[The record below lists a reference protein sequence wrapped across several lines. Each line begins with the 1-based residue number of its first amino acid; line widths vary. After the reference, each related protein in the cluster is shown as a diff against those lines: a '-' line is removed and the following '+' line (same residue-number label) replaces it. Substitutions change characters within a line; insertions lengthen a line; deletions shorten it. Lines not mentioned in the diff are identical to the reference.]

1 MAVFRASIAL
11 AVLVALASV
20 GRSSA
25 QNVVGIDFGSEWIK
39 LAVVQRSAGVQII
52 LDEASKRKSPN
63 AVAFGAEQRDFGDTA
78 MVKPHLA
85 FTHTRELLGKQFSPT
100 LKTAYGPGYF
110 PYEIVVDEERGAV
123 KIKESDRYLAPE
135 TLVAMVLT
143 YAKSLAQTHTG
154 EKVADCVITVPG
166 FYRQFERQ
174 AILDAALIAGLK
186 VLSLMND
193 HTALAL
199 KYGIDHNVASLA
211 EPENVLFYDMG
222 STSTRVS
229 IVQFSAIPDKEAF
242 QKNKTL
248 GQLKVLAN
256 SWDETLGGYAFTERI
271 SGMLLKQSKQPV
283 GDNKRALAKMMQT
296 AEKTKI
302 VLSANKEAH
311 PSIESFIGDY
321 DFRASITRENFEKE
335 VQDLLDRVGGPI
347 VNALAQANMTGA
359 DIAKVE
365 VVGGA
370 WRIPKVGD
378 KILKESGKTQLQKT
392 MNADEAFCFGAAL
405 YAASLSTAFRL
416 RKFGVHDI
424 TSFPVSIDIDS
435 LGGAVEEESED
446 GEETKEAAA
455 EGADSAKK
463 NVKLFK
469 VGHKIPAKRLLTFK
483 RDEDLTFTV
492 KYDGEL
498 PATVPQTVAKYNIT
512 GVKKAMDKYPN
523 GTKPKINV
531 SFRLTRSGLV
541 EVDKAEAA
549 IEEMVEVEVCETIK
563 PKKKNAT
570 DENATDVN
578 ATDTE
583 EAPAAAEKAEEAPAE
598 EEKKEET
605 EKKEGEEEKKEGDD
619 KEKKEGEDKEK
630 KEEPTKV
637 CKMKEEKRVHR
648 VALQIES
655 ETPLPRPITAAQF
668 KEIKKELDA
677 YDEREKKIRDRAAAF
692 NALESYIY
700 TTREKLEDKPE
711 LIEVTSKEWRDEFNE
726 KLTKQGAWLDEDGW
740 EASTEVLGEKLGELT
755 TMGDAAFYRMK
766 QALDRPDAIKKARA
780 VVRIAEESVQNLTK
794 KMSWLNESH
803 TQIVTNKT
811 DHFTEWLDNVTTQQE
826 AAPKHED
833 PIFSVEDVYR
843 RFPAIEEAI
852 KRLSRVPKP
861 LPPKKEKVKK
871 EKKDDKDENATD
883 TDAEGAEGEEKKE
896 EEEEKKEGG
905 EGEEK
910 AEKEGEET
918 KEEETKEEL

>member
-1 MAVFRASIAL
+1 MAGFRASSSLLLLAAL
-11 AVLVALASV
+11 ACVGPSV
-20 GRSSA
+20 A
-25 QNVVGIDFGSEWIK
+25 QNVLGIDFGSEWIK
-39 LAVVQRSAGVQII
+39 LAVVQRSAGVQIV
-52 LDEASKRKSPN
+52 LNEASKRKSPN

-100 LKTAYGPGYF
+100 LQTAYGPGYF

-123 KIKESDRYLAPE
+123 KIKESDRFLAPE

-143 YAKSLAQTHTG
+143 YAKSMAQTHTG

-174 AILDAALIAGLK
+174 AIQDAALIAGLK

-199 KYGIDHNVASLA
+199 KYGIDHNVAALT
-211 EPENVLFYDMG
+211 EPETVLFYDMG
-222 STSTRVS
+222 STSTRAS

-248 GQLKVLAN
+248 GQLKVLAT
-256 SWDETLGGYAFTERI
+256 SWDETLGGYGFTHRI
-271 SGMLLKQSKQPV
+271 SQMLEKKSKQPLN
-283 GDNKRALAKMMQT
+283 GNKRAYAKLLQT
-296 AEKTKI
+296 AEKTKV

-321 DFRASITRENFEKE
+321 DFRASITRVEFENE
-335 VQDLLDRVGGPI
+335 VQDLLDRVGAPI

-359 DIAKVE
+359 DIHKVE

-370 WRIPKVGD
+370 WRIPKVGE
-378 KILKESGKTQLQKT
+378 KILQESGKTQLQKT

-435 LGGAVEEESED
+435 LGGAVEEDTEE
-446 GEETKEAAA
+446 GEEAKEAVESDA
-455 EGADSAKK
+455 AKK

-469 VGHKIPAKRLLTFK
+469 IGHKIPAKRLLTFK

-498 PATVPQTVAKYNIT
+498 PPTVPVTIAKYNIT

-549 IEEMVEVEVCETIK
+549 IEEMVEVEICETIK
-563 PKKKNAT
+563 PPKKNGT
-570 DENATDVN
+570 NDTDVN
-578 ATDTE
+578 ATDANANATDA
-583 EAPAAAEKAEEAPAE
+583 EAPAAAEAADADEAKAAETTE
-598 EEKKEET
+598 EEKTEEKT
-605 EKKEGEEEKKEGDD
+605 EGDEEKKEGDED
-619 KEKKEGEDKEK
+619 KKDEDKKEDAK
-630 KEEPTKV
+630 PTKV

-655 ETPLPRPITAAQF
+655 ETPLPKPITPAQF
-668 KEIKKELDA
+668 KEIKKELDE
-677 YDEREKKIRDRAAAF
+677 YDAREKKIRDRAMAF
-692 NALESYIY
+692 NNLESYIY
-700 TTREKLEDKPE
+700 STREKLEGKEE

-726 KLTKQGAWLDEDGW
+726 KLTAMGSWLDEDGW
-740 EASTEVLGEKLGELT
+740 EASTEVLEEKLGELT
-755 TMGDAAFYRMK
+755 TVGDAAFYRMK
-766 QALDRPDAIKKARA
+766 QSLDRPDAIKKARN
-780 VVRIAEESVQNLTK
+780 VVRFAEESVTNYSK

-803 TQIVTNKT
+803 FQIMTNKT
-811 DHFTEWLDNVTTQQE
+811 DHFTEWLDNVTAQQD

-833 PIFSVEDVYR
+833 PVFSIEDIYR

-852 KRLSRVPKP
+852 KRLSRVPRP
-861 LPPKKEKVKK
+861 LPPKKEKTDKKDKK
-871 EKKDDKDENATD
+871 EENATE
-883 TDAEGAEGEEKKE
+883 TDEGKKEGEG
-896 EEEEKKEGG
+896 EEEKKVDDPEKVDGDA
-905 EGEEK
+905 EEK
-910 AEKEGEET
+910 